1 MTDFATIENNYLS
14 KLELEKQYNLGS
26 IHKKLI
32 VHGMDIEIWFL
43 YINMMCSK
51 KFDAHFP
58 KKENLQIED
67 ILMKRI

>member
-1 MTDFATIENNYLS
+1 MTDFVTIETNYLS

-26 IHKKLI
+26 IHQRLI
-32 VHGMDIEIWFL
+32 VHGVDIEIWIL

-51 KFDAHFP
+51 KFYAHFP

-67 ILMKRI
+67 ILMERI